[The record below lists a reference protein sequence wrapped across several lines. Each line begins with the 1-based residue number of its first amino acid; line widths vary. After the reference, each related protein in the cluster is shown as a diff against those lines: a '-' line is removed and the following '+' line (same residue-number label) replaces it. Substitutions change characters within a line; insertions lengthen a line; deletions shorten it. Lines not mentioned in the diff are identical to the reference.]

1 MRHVFLLLAAT
12 FAVTASA
19 QDVPKDY
26 KKLLTDGK
34 EWKCMQV
41 WRKIGED
48 GFLTKAYKGF
58 NETVIG
64 DTVTENGRTWKK
76 LCRVYDDK
84 PDEKIYHLL
93 YEEGTIIYDEKDHW
107 NDEEQKLEYRLRPI
121 LDFGMDIG
129 DRAWAFHSDDLEPVD
144 EQYGIPV
151 IKVDTISVKGN
162 KYRRLTFEG
171 YGEEGCDNVFW
182 VEGIGAS
189 QNIYLLLFPV
199 PTCTECV
206 LYEYVVSVY
215 DNEKCIFE
223 RNDFFG
229 PSAGLNS
236 VTNDTLEKSE
246 RLYDITGKQISSPR
260 KGEVYIKNGKKILE
274 KNE

>member
-1 MRHVFLLLAAT
+1 MRYVFLLLAVT
-12 FAVTASA
+12 FAFTASA

-58 NETVIG
+58 TETVIG

-84 PDEKIYHLL
+84 PDEKIYHLM
-93 YEEGTIIYDEKDHW
+93 YEEGTIIYDDW
-107 NDEEQKLEYRLRPI
+107 LRPI
-121 LDFGMDIG
+121 LDFGMGVG
-129 DRAWAFHSDDLEPVD
+129 DRAWAFHYDDLEPVD

-151 IKVDTISVKGN
+151 IKVDTINVKGN

-171 YGEEGCDNVFW
+171 YGEEGSDNVFW

-229 PSAGLNS
+229 PSSDLNS
-236 VTNDTLEKSE
+236 VTNNALEKSE
-246 RLYDITGKQISSPR
+246 RVYDITGKQINEPR
-260 KGEVYIKNGKKILE
+260 KGEIYIRNGKKTLE
-274 KNE
+274 K